1 VGRVPTAPWPDD
13 PAGPVRRQAAKVGRQ
28 ASHVRGPAARAG
40 RQAAEVGRQA
50 LGSFRRRVTE
60 RLIEA
65 LDQRDPELLA
75 NLAEIGVMRREWVED
90 PESGPISAPPV
101 EVAQR
106 LLERA
111 VERRPSV
118 LTQLGLSAVQ
128 LLSSPSAASDGGITD
143 QLTVMFTDLE
153 GFTRFTSRQ
162 GDEAAGA
169 LLTEHHRAVGPVI
182 RSRGGRIVKR
192 LGDGLLLTFPEPE
205 AAVLA
210 GLELVAQ
217 DPVPLRLRAGAHVG
231 DVLVLPDDV
240 IGHTVNVAAR
250 VTELA
255 RGGQVLVT
263 GEVRS
268 AIGDEL
274 DGLTFTRP
282 RTRHLKGL
290 DAGITVCRA
299 QRHAG

>member
-1 VGRVPTAPWPDD
+1 MPPTPWPDD
-13 PAGPVRRQAAKVGRQ
+13 AADQVRRQATKVGRQ
-28 ASHVRGPAARAG
+28 AAQVRGPAARAG
-40 RQAAEVGRQA
+40 RNAADVGRQA
-50 LGSFRRRVTE
+50 LGSFRRRITE
-60 RLIEA
+60 RLLEA
-65 LDQRDPELLA
+65 IDERDPELLA

-128 LLSSPSAASDGGITD
+128 LLSTPGAASDGGTTEH
-143 QLTVMFTDLE
+143 LAVMFTDLE
-153 GFTRFTSRQ
+153 GFTRFTSRH
-162 GDEAAGA
+162 GDEAAGS
-169 LLTEHHRAVGPVI
+169 LLADHHRAVGPVI

-231 DVLVLPDDV
+231 DVLVVPDDV

-263 GEVRS
+263 TDVRS
-268 AIGDEL
+268 TIGAEL
-274 DGLTFTRP
+274 GGVGFSRP

-290 DAGITVCRA
+290 DGGISVCRA
-299 QRHAG
+299 ERLSD